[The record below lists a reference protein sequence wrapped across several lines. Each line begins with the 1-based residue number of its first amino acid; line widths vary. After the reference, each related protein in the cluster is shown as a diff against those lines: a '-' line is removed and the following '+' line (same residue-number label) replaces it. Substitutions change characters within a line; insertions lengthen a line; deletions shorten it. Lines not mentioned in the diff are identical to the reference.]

1 MPKDLEEDYLESADP
16 ASMLW
21 KIWQEFLDIVPVAP
35 LRPFFRD

>member
-1 MPKDLEEDYLESADP
+1 MPKDLEDYLESADP

-21 KIWQEFLDIVPVAP
+21 GIWQEFLGIVPEAL